1 MEAWVIKFGERT
13 LSSDQANGAHLAIVA
28 DLVGDQWG
36 SVSPWAGPR
45 SLMAWLVAI
54 EAGGNGGDLAA
65 AMAYVYATPIT
76 DIVDCLSTPESVA
89 VDG

>member
-1 MEAWVIKFGERT
+1 MEPWLITFGERT
-13 LSSDQANGAHLAIVA
+13 LTSDQATGAHLSIVA
-28 DLVGDQWG
+28 DLIGDQWG

-54 EAGGNGGDLAA
+54 EAVNNGGDMPAALAT
-65 AMAYVYATPIT
+65 VYGTAVS
-76 DIVDCLSTPESVA
+76 DIVGCLRAPEAAA